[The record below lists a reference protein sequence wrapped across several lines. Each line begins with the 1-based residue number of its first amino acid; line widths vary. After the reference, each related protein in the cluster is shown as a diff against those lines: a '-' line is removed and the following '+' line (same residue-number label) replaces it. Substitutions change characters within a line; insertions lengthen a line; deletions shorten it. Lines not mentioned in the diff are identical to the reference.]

1 LISSGCSAKI
11 LAVHNLEFRET
22 PLFSSGVDIEPSMT
36 MILFSL
42 MMFSIEF
49 FIIKHL
55 LFLRLFHKI
64 LFLDIELPG
73 DNGVYAG
80 KYIRETL
87 HNDRMNIVFISHKT
101 SYAMELFQIHPYDF
115 LIKPID
121 DNVLYDTMTK
131 ILQLEDVQ
139 KKEFRYTYNKTG
151 YSIPYGEIM
160 LFSSRNKTITI
171 CKTDG
176 ESVSYYGKL
185 SDIVSNLPF
194 QFVCISK
201 SYIVNIKCIKSWKSD
216 AVLLKNGMEISI
228 AQSKR
233 ASFKQAIFNYGRSK
247 DVI

>member
-1 LISSGCSAKI
+1 MSLCRDIK
-11 LAVHNLEFRET
+11 EFN
-22 PLFSSGVDIEPSMT
+22 PQ
-36 MILFSL
+36 
-42 MMFSIEF
+42 
-49 FIIKHL
+49 
-55 LFLRLFHKI
+55 I

-176 ESVSYYGKL
+176 VSVSYYGKL

-233 ASFKQAIFNYGRSK
+233 TAFKQAIFNYGRSK